1 MITSLARGT
10 NSPGV
15 ADGGTG
21 SSSPGILADGG
32 PASGSSRAVADG
44 GPVAL
49 LACRARSEVAGLRAA
64 AAALAAVAAG
74 ASGWAGPERQGIL
87 TELNLTI
94 DTLQAIRSAVLIAE
108 RDADT
113 WRGSGDPS
121 FEAWVGRK
129 TRLGKRGG
137 AARVRQAAELDTVPD
152 VLDAVTEG
160 RIPLEHAGIIAKVAA
175 SGTPAQREAATSPAG
190 QETLLGL
197 AAGQDAGTFARTA
210 DRWAAHVDPAGLE
223 RDHQA
228 QRRARFLHLTH
239 TPHGTHLKGLL
250 DSLTGHQVALALEAA
265 TPRPAADD
273 DRDYGQRN
281 ADALGSIADRILA
294 SVDTKP
300 GAHVPPQVSVI
311 LTEAT
316 WLAAQADR
324 DRRRTALATFGF
336 TADSADD
343 GDTGGGG
350 EFDRRSDRDGEIGG
364 NTLFGSGNDTSN
376 ETRCGAGP
384 AMLPVLGYAPAT
396 LEDGTP
402 VPASELGVIM
412 CDCELTRI
420 VINADG
426 VPLDLGRTER
436 LFTGAQRKAVIA
448 RDRECAWPD
457 CHAHARWCH
466 IHHLAWWQRDNGA
479 TSVENG
485 ALLCNFHHH
494 EVHRL
499 DLTLT
504 RHTTRD
510 YDAITGIARV
520 WYQLTDP
527 TGRQLRQTGPPGTG
541 ASPPEVGASPPAGP
555 PERPGPG
562 GPQRP
567 GRLQVELDLSAGPDS
582 LAASAV
588 SLVA

>member
-1 MITSLARGT
+1 M
-10 NSPGV
+10 
-15 ADGGTG
+15 
-21 SSSPGILADGG
+21 
-32 PASGSSRAVADG
+32 ADG
-44 GPVAL
+44 GPVAP
-49 LACRARSEVAGLRAA
+49 LACGAGGEVAALRAA
-64 AAALAAVAAG
+64 AAALASAASG
-74 ASGWAGPERQGIL
+74 ASGWAGPERQGVL

-108 RDADT
+108 RNADT

-152 VLDAVTEG
+152 VREAVTEG

-175 SGTPAQREAATSPAG
+175 TGTPAQREAATSPAG

-210 DRWAAHVDPAGLE
+210 DRWAANLDPAGLE

-294 SVDTKP
+294 SVNTKP

-316 WLAAQADR
+316 WVAAQADR
-324 DRRRTALATFGF
+324 DRRRAALATFGF
-336 TADSADD
+336 TTDDDADD
-343 GDTGGGG
+343 GGEVGGRSGGGSSESG
-350 EFDRRSDRDGEIGG
+350 AS
-364 NTLFGSGNDTSN
+364 TLFGSGTGTGSN
-376 ETRCGAGP
+376 AGSETECGAGP
-384 AMLPVLGYAPAT
+384 AVLPVLGYAPAT

-466 IHHLAWWQRDNGA
+466 IHHLAWWQRDGGT

-510 YDAITGIARV
+510 YDGITGIARV
-520 WYQLTDP
+520 WYDFTDP
-527 TGRQLRQTGPPGTG
+527 TGRTLRGPAGASPPTGPPGIQPP
-541 ASPPEVGASPPAGP
+541 APPRPPEPPN
-555 PERPGPG
+555 
-562 GPQRP
+562 
-567 GRLQVELDLSAGPDS
+567 ELGLDRD
-582 LAASAV
+582 V
-588 SLVA
+588 DTLVA

>member
-1 MITSLARGT
+1 MTAAPLTSMVAATHG
-10 NSPGV
+10 PG
-15 ADGGTG
+15 
-21 SSSPGILADGG
+21 
-32 PASGSSRAVADG
+32 VADG
-44 GPVAL
+44 GPVAQP
-49 LACRARSEVAGLRAA
+49 ACGVGGEVAALRGATAALAA
-64 AAALAAVAAG
+64 AAAG
-74 ASGWAGPERQGIL
+74 APQWAGPERQGVL

-94 DTLQAIRSAVLIAE
+94 DTLQAIRSSVLIAE
-108 RDADT
+108 RDAET
-113 WRGSGDPS
+113 WRGSGDPT

-152 VLDAVTEG
+152 VREAVTEG

-175 SGTPAQREAATSPAG
+175 TGTPAQREAATSPAG

-250 DSLTGHQVALALEAA
+250 DSITGHQVALALEAA

-273 DRDYGQRN
+273 DRDFGQRN
-281 ADALGSIADRILA
+281 ADALATIADRILA

-316 WLAAQADR
+316 WVAAQADR
-324 DRRRTALATFGF
+324 DRRRAALATFGF
-336 TADSADD
+336 PTDDADE
-343 GDTGGGG
+343 GFG
-350 EFDRRSDRDGEIGG
+350 RSDTTSD
-364 NTLFGSGNDTSN
+364 SG
-376 ETRCGAGP
+376 CQAGP
-384 AMLPVLGYAPAT
+384 AVLPVLGYAPAT

-466 IHHLAWWQRDNGA
+466 IHHLAWWQRDGGV
-479 TSVENG
+479 TSVENWTSPKYTPS
-485 ALLCNFHHH
+485 
-494 EVHRL
+494 RR
-499 DLTLT
+499 T
-504 RHTTRD
+504 R
-510 YDAITGIARV
+510 
-520 WYQLTDP
+520 
-527 TGRQLRQTGPPGTG
+527 GR
-541 ASPPEVGASPPAGP
+541 
-555 PERPGPG
+555 RP
-562 GPQRP
+562 
-567 GRLQVELDLSAGPDS
+567 SAG
-582 LAASAV
+582 V
-588 SLVA
+588 SLSGPR